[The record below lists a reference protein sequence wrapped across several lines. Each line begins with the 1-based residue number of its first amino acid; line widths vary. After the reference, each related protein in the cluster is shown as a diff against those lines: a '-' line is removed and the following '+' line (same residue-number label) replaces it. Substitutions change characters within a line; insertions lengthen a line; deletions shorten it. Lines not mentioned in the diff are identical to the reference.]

1 MNLNVYYNDENIN
14 NDTPVY
20 EFDTLTTSGVTY
32 IRWENS
38 TEDIFMKKVDETGST
53 IVITFTKDAWLDRAT
68 ATWLG
73 YHEHQG
79 A

>member
-1 MNLNVYYNDENIN
+1 MNLNVYYNDEYIN

-20 EFDTLTTSGVTY
+20 EYDTLTTAGITY
-32 IRWENS
+32 VRWENS
-38 TEDIFMKKVDETGST
+38 AKEIFLKKIDESGST
-53 IVITFTKDAWLDRAT
+53 IVITFAKDTWLNRVT
-68 ATWLG
+68 ATYLG